1 MKSKDLIKMVF
12 KKQTSF
18 YFKESRI
25 NG

>member
-1 MKSKDLIKMVF
+1 MKSKDLRKMVF